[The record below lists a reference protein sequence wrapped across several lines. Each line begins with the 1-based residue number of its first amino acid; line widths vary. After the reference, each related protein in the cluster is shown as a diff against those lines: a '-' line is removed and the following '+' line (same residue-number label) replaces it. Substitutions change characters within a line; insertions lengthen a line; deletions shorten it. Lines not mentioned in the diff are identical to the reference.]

1 MEASHWF
8 GESARRNRCRRAR
21 PEDQCKGQRSQD
33 NHNSGRGF
41 GTNSVPTQKENSMI
55 TNHIT
60 FAQFCSAVRRKGA
73 LALCLVLC
81 TLGPGLSTS
90 AQEPQ
95 ITTFDAPGAGTIA
108 NDYNGT
114 FSTGINLLG
123 TVARVAEIS
132 GTQTTTNIPNNF
144 DSRQRGYRIGPAVPR
159 QIKPAAGTAAPALNT
174 KEVVLHNFA
183 SPPHGAYP
191 AAGVV
196 RDSAGNLYGTT
207 NGAYSDVPG
216 GGAHNAGVVFKVDT
230 FGNETVLYSFTGGA
244 DGSSPNTV
252 IRDSKGNL
260 YGTTNYG
267 GASGVGVVFKVDT
280 SGHETVL
287 YTFTGGNDGGNP
299 NSVTRDSKGNLY
311 GTTNYGGASGVG
323 VVFKVDTSGHETV
336 LYTFTG
342 GNDGAYPNPN
352 VTLDSVGNFYGTTN
366 NGGTAGVGV
375 VFKVDTSGHETVLYT
390 FTGGN
395 DGGNPNGVMRDSA
408 GNLYGTTSNG
418 GASGAGVVF
427 KVDTSGHETVLYTF
441 TGGAD
446 GGYSD
451 AGVIRDS
458 AGNFYGTT
466 NNGGTAGLGVVF
478 KVDTSGNE
486 TVLHTFTRGLE
497 GDQPDLAGVILDSV
511 GNLYGTAAFGGAGGQ
526 GVVYK
531 LDTSGN
537 ETVLYAFPG
546 AADGQY
552 PYNAGVIFGSDC
564 HLYGT
569 TFYGGKKGHGVV
581 YQLDGDG
588 NEKVLYNFHLLTAN
602 GFGQPTGGVIR
613 DSKGNLYGTTFIG
626 QADVGYGNGVVYKV
640 DTAGHSTVL
649 HNFTGEADGGVPYGG
664 VIRDS
669 KGNLYGTAEVGG
681 ASGAGVVFKVDTFG
695 NETVLYS
702 FTGGSDGGYPLAGV
716 IRDSKGNLYGTT
728 NGGGASG
735 AGVVFKVDTFG
746 NETVLYSFTGGSDGG
761 YPLWVVLVRD
771 SAGNLYG
778 TTNGG
783 GASGAGVVFKVN
795 AAGNETVLHSFTGG
809 ADGGNPYAGVILGP
823 EGNLYGT
830 TAFGGETNA
839 GVVFEIKP

>member
-1 MEASHWF
+1 
-8 GESARRNRCRRAR
+8 
-21 PEDQCKGQRSQD
+21 
-33 NHNSGRGF
+33 
-41 GTNSVPTQKENSMI
+41 
-55 TNHIT
+55 
-60 FAQFCSAVRRKGA
+60 
-73 LALCLVLC
+73 
-81 TLGPGLSTS
+81 
-90 AQEPQ
+90 
-95 ITTFDAPGAGTIA
+95 
-108 NDYNGT
+108 
-114 FSTGINLLG
+114 
-123 TVARVAEIS
+123 
-132 GTQTTTNIPNNF
+132 
-144 DSRQRGYRIGPAVPR
+144 
-159 QIKPAAGTAAPALNT
+159 
-174 KEVVLHNFA
+174 
-183 SPPHGAYP
+183 
-191 AAGVV
+191 
-196 RDSAGNLYGTT
+196 
-207 NGAYSDVPG
+207 
-216 GGAHNAGVVFKVDT
+216 VFKVDT

-427 KVDTSGHETVLYTF
+427 KVDTSGNETVLYTF

-728 NGGGASG
+728 NGGGASYAGVVFKVDTSGNETVLYSFTGGSDGGYPLAGVIRDSKGNLYGTTNGGGASG

>member
-1 MEASHWF
+1 
-8 GESARRNRCRRAR
+8 
-21 PEDQCKGQRSQD
+21 
-33 NHNSGRGF
+33 
-41 GTNSVPTQKENSMI
+41 
-55 TNHIT
+55 
-60 FAQFCSAVRRKGA
+60 
-73 LALCLVLC
+73 
-81 TLGPGLSTS
+81 
-90 AQEPQ
+90 
-95 ITTFDAPGAGTIA
+95 
-108 NDYNGT
+108 
-114 FSTGINLLG
+114 
-123 TVARVAEIS
+123 
-132 GTQTTTNIPNNF
+132 
-144 DSRQRGYRIGPAVPR
+144 
-159 QIKPAAGTAAPALNT
+159 
-174 KEVVLHNFA
+174 
-183 SPPHGAYP
+183 
-191 AAGVV
+191 
-196 RDSAGNLYGTT
+196 
-207 NGAYSDVPG
+207 
-216 GGAHNAGVVFKVDT
+216 
-230 FGNETVLYSFTGGA
+230 
-244 DGSSPNTV
+244 
-252 IRDSKGNL
+252 
-260 YGTTNYG
+260 
-267 GASGVGVVFKVDT
+267 
-280 SGHETVL
+280 
-287 YTFTGGNDGGNP
+287 
-299 NSVTRDSKGNLY
+299 
-311 GTTNYGGASGVG
+311 
-323 VVFKVDTSGHETV
+323 
-336 LYTFTG
+336 
-342 GNDGAYPNPN
+342 
-352 VTLDSVGNFYGTTN
+352 
-366 NGGTAGVGV
+366 
-375 VFKVDTSGHETVLYT
+375 
-390 FTGGN
+390 
-395 DGGNPNGVMRDSA
+395 MRDSA

-427 KVDTSGHETVLYTF
+427 KVDTSGNETVLYTF

-728 NGGGASG
+728 NGGGASYAGVVFKVDTSGNETVLYSFTGGSDGGYPLAGVIRDSKGNLYGTTNGGGASG

-761 YPLWVVLVRD
+761 NPLWVVLVRD

>member
-1 MEASHWF
+1 
-8 GESARRNRCRRAR
+8 
-21 PEDQCKGQRSQD
+21 
-33 NHNSGRGF
+33 
-41 GTNSVPTQKENSMI
+41 
-55 TNHIT
+55 
-60 FAQFCSAVRRKGA
+60 
-73 LALCLVLC
+73 
-81 TLGPGLSTS
+81 
-90 AQEPQ
+90 
-95 ITTFDAPGAGTIA
+95 
-108 NDYNGT
+108 
-114 FSTGINLLG
+114 
-123 TVARVAEIS
+123 
-132 GTQTTTNIPNNF
+132 
-144 DSRQRGYRIGPAVPR
+144 
-159 QIKPAAGTAAPALNT
+159 
-174 KEVVLHNFA
+174 
-183 SPPHGAYP
+183 
-191 AAGVV
+191 
-196 RDSAGNLYGTT
+196 
-207 NGAYSDVPG
+207 
-216 GGAHNAGVVFKVDT
+216 VFKVDT

-427 KVDTSGHETVLYTF
+427 KVDTSGNETVLYTF

-728 NGGGASG
+728 NGGGASYAGVVFKVDTSGNETVLYSFTGGSDGGYPLAGVIRDSKGNLYGTTNGGGASG

-830 TAFGGETNA
+830 TAFGGGTNA

>member
-1 MEASHWF
+1 
-8 GESARRNRCRRAR
+8 
-21 PEDQCKGQRSQD
+21 
-33 NHNSGRGF
+33 
-41 GTNSVPTQKENSMI
+41 
-55 TNHIT
+55 
-60 FAQFCSAVRRKGA
+60 
-73 LALCLVLC
+73 
-81 TLGPGLSTS
+81 
-90 AQEPQ
+90 
-95 ITTFDAPGAGTIA
+95 
-108 NDYNGT
+108 
-114 FSTGINLLG
+114 
-123 TVARVAEIS
+123 
-132 GTQTTTNIPNNF
+132 
-144 DSRQRGYRIGPAVPR
+144 
-159 QIKPAAGTAAPALNT
+159 
-174 KEVVLHNFA
+174 
-183 SPPHGAYP
+183 
-191 AAGVV
+191 
-196 RDSAGNLYGTT
+196 
-207 NGAYSDVPG
+207 
-216 GGAHNAGVVFKVDT
+216 VFKVDT

-252 IRDSKGNL
+252 I
-260 YGTTNYG
+260 
-267 GASGVGVVFKVDT
+267 
-280 SGHETVL
+280 
-287 YTFTGGNDGGNP
+287 
-299 NSVTRDSKGNLY
+299 RDSKGNLY

-427 KVDTSGHETVLYTF
+427 KVDTSGNETVLYTF

-626 QADVGYGNGVVYKV
+626 QADVGYGCC
-640 DTAGHSTVL
+640 TAS
-649 HNFTGEADGGVPYGG
+649 
-664 VIRDS
+664 R
-669 KGNLYGTAEVGG
+669 
-681 ASGAGVVFKVDTFG
+681 AG
-695 NETVLYS
+695 
-702 FTGGSDGGYPLAGV
+702 PM
-716 IRDSKGNLYGTT
+716 
-728 NGGGASG
+728 
-735 AGVVFKVDTFG
+735 
-746 NETVLYSFTGGSDGG
+746 
-761 YPLWVVLVRD
+761 
-771 SAGNLYG
+771 
-778 TTNGG
+778 
-783 GASGAGVVFKVN
+783 
-795 AAGNETVLHSFTGG
+795 AAI
-809 ADGGNPYAGVILGP
+809 P
-823 EGNLYGT
+823 
-830 TAFGGETNA
+830 
-839 GVVFEIKP
+839 